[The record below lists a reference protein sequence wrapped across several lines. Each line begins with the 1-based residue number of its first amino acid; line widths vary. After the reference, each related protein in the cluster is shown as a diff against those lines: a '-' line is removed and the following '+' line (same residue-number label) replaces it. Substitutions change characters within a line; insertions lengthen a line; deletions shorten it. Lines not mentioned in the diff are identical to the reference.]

1 MNISKQLEK
10 FYLTLDI
17 NTISTNAIALYT
29 ILVQLAKLANNF
41 NEFKVTNTIL
51 KSKTRLNTSALQR
64 ARNELITNNFITYKK
79 GTNQIDASKYGII
92 DLTDNSEQ
100 TQENIENQNTE
111 QTTENLNIVE
121 VEQPNAQP
129 NEQPNAQANTT
140 PIYINN
146 IIITTLNLLFNYIN
160 KGDAQK
166 FSKED
171 LQEIGVTQKEKKRN
185 N

>member
-100 TQENIENQNTE
+100 T
-111 QTTENLNIVE
+111 TENLNIVE

-129 NEQPNAQANTT
+129 NEQPNVQANTT

-171 LQEIGVTQKEKKRN
+171 LQEIGVTPKEKKRN

>member
-29 ILVQLAKLANNF
+29 ILLQLAKLANNF

-64 ARNELITNNFITYKK
+64 AKRELITNNFITYKK

-92 DLTDNSEQ
+92 DLTDN
-100 TQENIENQNTE
+100 TE

-121 VEQPNAQP
+121 VKQANAQP

-146 IIITTLNLLFNYIN
+146 IITTLNLLFNYIN

-166 FSKED
+166 FSKKD

>member
-64 ARNELITNNFITYKK
+64 ARNELITNKLRI
-79 GTNQIDASKYGII
+79 
-92 DLTDNSEQ
+92 LW
-100 TQENIENQNTE
+100 
-111 QTTENLNIVE
+111 
-121 VEQPNAQP
+121 
-129 NEQPNAQANTT
+129 
-140 PIYINN
+140 
-146 IIITTLNLLFNYIN
+146 
-160 KGDAQK
+160 
-166 FSKED
+166 
-171 LQEIGVTQKEKKRN
+171 KR
-185 N
+185 

>member
-1 MNISKQLEK
+1 MQEEKRMNISKQLEK

-100 TQENIENQNTE
+100 T
-111 QTTENLNIVE
+111 TENLNIVE

-129 NEQPNAQANTT
+129 NEQPNVQANTT

-171 LQEIGVTQKEKKRN
+171 LQEIGVTPKEKKRN

>member
-121 VEQPNAQP
+121 VEQPN
-129 NEQPNAQANTT
+129 EQPNAQANTT

-146 IIITTLNLLFNYIN
+146 IITTLNLLFNYIN

-166 FSKED
+166 FSKKD

>member
-100 TQENIENQNTE
+100 T
-111 QTTENLNIVE
+111 TENLNIVE
-121 VEQPNAQP
+121 VEQANAQP
-129 NEQPNAQANTT
+129 NEQPNEQVNTT

-171 LQEIGVTQKEKKRN
+171 LQEIGVTPKEKKRN

>member
-1 MNISKQLEK
+1 M
-10 FYLTLDI
+10 
-17 NTISTNAIALYT
+17 
-29 ILVQLAKLANNF
+29 
-41 NEFKVTNTIL
+41 
-51 KSKTRLNTSALQR
+51 
-64 ARNELITNNFITYKK
+64 
-79 GTNQIDASKYGII
+79 SKYGIV

-171 LQEIGVTQKEKKRN
+171 LQEIGVTPKEKKRN

>member
-1 MNISKQLEK
+1 M
-10 FYLTLDI
+10 
-17 NTISTNAIALYT
+17 
-29 ILVQLAKLANNF
+29 
-41 NEFKVTNTIL
+41 
-51 KSKTRLNTSALQR
+51 
-64 ARNELITNNFITYKK
+64 
-79 GTNQIDASKYGII
+79 SKYGIV

-121 VEQPNAQP
+121 VEQPNVQP

-171 LQEIGVTQKEKKRN
+171 LQEIGVTPKEKKRN